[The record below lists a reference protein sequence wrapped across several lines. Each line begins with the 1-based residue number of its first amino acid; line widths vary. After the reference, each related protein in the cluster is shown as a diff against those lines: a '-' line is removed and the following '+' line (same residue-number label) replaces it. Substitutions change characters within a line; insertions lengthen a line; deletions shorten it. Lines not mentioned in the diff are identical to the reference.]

1 MHLISELLCLYC
13 CVVYIVVAVSIAVIG
28 LLLLMVVGVACATYM
43 YRAHEDTVSSVG
55 MKKHISK

>member
-1 MHLISELLCLYC
+1 MHLTSELLCSYC
-13 CVVYIVVAVSIAVIG
+13 CVVYIVVAGPIAVIG

-43 YRAHEDTVSSVG
+43 YRAHEGSAG